1 MAGINI
7 LPGVYYQE
15 KVQKAYYGEG
25 GEIPCFIGVTNNEAP
40 DASKITRYNTF
51 NEISKPVS
59 EGGIGATGDLEKDL
73 KNNPLLRILKD
84 FYEEVELRDY
94 DSATVPYIYIVDV
107 GVGMDLDTW
116 VTALETC
123 KIYRDINLEVYYG
136 IENLIENLQTFI
148 DKSMVSIQ
156 TQAKKLDLRRA
167 FTTITNKMNE
177 STGEWFAVTD
187 TDLIEL
193 ARANMKYNR
202 LSLLEPTFFGKIMG
216 RYCVT
221 RIGEESGYSV
231 FNTIPVDSFKPR
243 TPSEQLSLQNAGVV
257 FCKDEYSSS
266 QFYPKINLGV
276 CTCFGN
282 VVDNRPADALDSN
295 RRIADYIL
303 MQVFDACYPQIK
315 ARETRTQIV
324 ILQTKV
330 NNIVYN
336 AIEKGLCVE
345 YNQHSNPIGTQL
357 IVEESDNNPYAMIVK
372 GNIQPVNCTIAINV
386 EATITQSAMKAT
398 EEV

>member
-25 GEIPCFIGVTNNEAP
+25 GEIPCFIGVTNNSRV
-40 DASKITRYNTF
+40 DATKITRYNTF
-51 NEISKPVS
+51 KEISKSVD

-73 KNNPLLRILKD
+73 ETNPLLRILKD
-84 FYEEVELRDY
+84 FYEETEPLDY
-94 DSATVPYIYIVDV
+94 DTPTVPYIYVVDV
-107 GVGMDLDTW
+107 GSGENLDVW
-116 VTALETC
+116 GTALETC
-123 KIYRDINLEVYYG
+123 KTYRDINLEVYYG
-136 IENLIENLQTFI
+136 IETLKEDLQPFI

-167 FTTITNKMNE
+167 FTTITHKLYND
-177 STGEWFAVTD
+177 EWVDVTD
-187 TDLIEL
+187 TDLINL
-193 ARANMKYNR
+193 AQANAKYNR
-202 LSLLEPTFFGKIMG
+202 LNLIEPTFFGKIMG
-216 RYCVT
+216 KYCIT

-243 TPSEQLSLQNAGVV
+243 TPREQLSLQNSGVV
-257 FCKDEYSSS
+257 FCRDEYSSN

-282 VVDNRPADALDSN
+282 PVDERPADALDSN

-315 ARETRTQIV
+315 ARETRTQMV
-324 ILQTKV
+324 VLQTKV

-336 AIEKGLCVE
+336 AIENDLCVA
-345 YNQHSNPIGTQL
+345 YNQHKNPVGTQL
-357 IVEESDNNPYAMIVK
+357 VVEESDNNPYAMIVK
-372 GNIQPVNCTIAINV
+372 GSIQPVNCTIAINV

>member
-25 GEIPCFIGVTNNEAP
+25 GEIPCFIGVTNNSRV
-40 DASKITRYNTF
+40 DATKITRYNTF
-51 NEISKPVS
+51 KEISKSVD

-73 KNNPLLRILKD
+73 ETNPLLRILKD
-84 FYEEVELRDY
+84 FYEETEPLDY
-94 DSATVPYIYIVDV
+94 DTPTVPYIYVVDV
-107 GVGMDLDTW
+107 GVGENLNVW
-116 VTALETC
+116 YTALETC
-123 KIYRDINLEVYYG
+123 KTYRDINLEVYYG
-136 IENLIENLQTFI
+136 IETLKEDLQPFI

-167 FTTITNKMNE
+167 FTTITHKYQND
-177 STGEWFAVTD
+177 EWVDVTD
-187 TDLIEL
+187 TDLINL
-193 ARANMKYNR
+193 AQANTKYNR
-202 LSLLEPTFFGKIMG
+202 LNLIEPTFFGKIMG
-216 RYCVT
+216 KYCIT

-243 TPSEQLSLQNAGVV
+243 TPREQLSLQNSGVV
-257 FCKDEYSSS
+257 FCRDEYSSN

-282 VVDNRPADALDSN
+282 PVDERPADALDSN

-324 ILQTKV
+324 VLQTKV

-336 AIEKGLCVE
+336 AIENDLCVA
-345 YNQHSNPIGTQL
+345 YNQHKNPVGTQL
-357 IVEESDNNPYAMIVK
+357 VVEESDNNPYAMIVK
-372 GNIQPVNCTIAINV
+372 GSIQPVNCTIAINV